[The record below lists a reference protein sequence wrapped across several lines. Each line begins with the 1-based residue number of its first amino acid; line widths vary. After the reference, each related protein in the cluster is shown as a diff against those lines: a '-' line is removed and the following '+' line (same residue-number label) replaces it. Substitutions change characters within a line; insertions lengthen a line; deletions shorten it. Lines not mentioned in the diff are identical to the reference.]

1 MNCCI
6 PGSLYT
12 CWNTFK
18 NDVRVEVYKIPRNL
32 GQIDQILGSTLG
44 VVSYGLMPV
53 ALALKTAGEKTARF
67 VKDNWRQLIGYILA
81 WAVIVTC
88 TGLLYG
94 FQGVALPLTIGL
106 GCGIAFGIIA
116 GILSVKSY
124 DTNGKYTLWNLL
136 NQGIQGLDENGT
148 RQIVSTVAVT
158 VILAASVVFPYV
170 MGGLFGLL
178 IALQMTVKIAT
189 DQDLGRD
196 PTKEK
201 QSLVK
206 LQQDFAHLQT
216 AYMELNGR
224 FEVLEGREKLQQDY
238 EKLQELNQKFKE
250 RLDAFN
256 ATQPDTPI
264 NVLD

>member
-6 PGSLYT
+6 PGSLHT

-18 NDVRVEVYKIPRNL
+18 SDVRVEVCKIPKNL

-44 VVSYGLMPV
+44 LVSYGLMPV
-53 ALALKTAGEKTARF
+53 ALALKSAGEKTARF

-81 WAVIVTC
+81 WAVIITC

-106 GCGIAFGIIA
+106 ACGIAFGIIA

-124 DTNGKYTLWNLL
+124 DTEGKYTLWNLL
-136 NQGIQGLDENGT
+136 NHGIQGLDENGT

-170 MGGLFGLL
+170 MGAVFGIL

-189 DQDLGRD
+189 DQNLGRD

-201 QSLVK
+201 KSLAT
-206 LQQDFAHLQT
+206 LQLDFAHLHNEHLEFQDR
-216 AYMELNGR
+216 L
-224 FEVLEGREKLQQDY
+224 EVLEGREKLQQDY
-238 EKLQELNQKFKE
+238 EKLQELTREFKQ
-250 RLDAFN
+250 RLDSFN
-256 ATQPDTPI
+256 AEHSGTD
-264 NVLD
+264 NHVRV

>member
-6 PGSLYT
+6 PGSVHT
-12 CWNTFK
+12 CWDTFK
-18 NDVRVEVYKIPRNL
+18 NDVQAEIYKIPKNL
-32 GQIDQILGSTLG
+32 GQIDQILGSSLG
-44 VVSYGLMPV
+44 MVSYGLMPV
-53 ALALKTAGEKTARF
+53 ALALKSGGEKTARF
-67 VKDNWRQLIGYILA
+67 VKDNWKQLIGYILA
-81 WAVIVTC
+81 WAVIITC

-94 FQGVALPLTIGL
+94 FEGVALPLTIGL

-124 DTNGKYTLWNLL
+124 DSEGKYTLWNLL

-170 MGGLFGLL
+170 MGAVFGLF

-196 PTKEK
+196 LTKDK
-201 QSLVK
+201 QSLET
-206 LQQDFAHLQT
+206 LQHDFIHLHKAHL
-216 AYMELNGR
+216 EFKDRL
-224 FEVLEGREKLQQDY
+224 EVLEGREKLQQEY
-238 EKLQELNQKFKE
+238 ANLQALNQAFKA

-256 ATQPDTPI
+256 AGQPG
-264 NVLD
+264 N